1 MEIKSLSLI
10 ILDKNLIDELKELY
24 KELNINLS
32 ENFKEDLEE
41 IKGNIYVIINDNK
54 IIGCATL
61 IMEKKLYHQGKKVG
75 HIEDLIINK
84 NYQGLGLGKKLLE
97 YLINICNNNNCYK
110 IILDCNKNLIS
121 FYQKVG
127 FNNKNIQMSLYL

>member
-10 ILDKNLIDELKELY
+10 ILNQNLIDELKELY

-41 IKGNIYVIINDNK
+41 IKENIYVIINDNK

-127 FNNKNIQMSLYL
+127 FINKNIQMSLYL